1 MFIKHQNEQGIIAV
15 LILVEVL
22 VVVVILL
29 VVVVTVEVA
38 AAKAAAIVGIV
49 RLSAVADCKGPHRSE
64 PSCVC
69 RRLLTYSRLQK

>member
-29 VVVVTVEVA
+29 VVVTVEVA

>member
-49 RLSAVADCKGPHRSE
+49 RLSAWLTVKVHIGVSQAASAAD
-64 PSCVC
+64 
-69 RRLLTYSRLQK
+69 Y